1 MIEKKGELFKSVTN
15 VILST
20 RRMTENEKDREF
32 VEYVVKMLVDKPEDV
47 KVERKIDEMG
57 VLITLDVNP
66 QDMGMVIGREGMT
79 AKALRTLLRVI
90 GARNNARVNLKIN
103 EPEGSTRPPRE
114 PRENRENREPR
125 DNRESSDG
133 EDRGTVNDI
142 PPREPEAPAEKRS
155 LDDVMNDIQI

>member
-1 MIEKKGELFKSVTN
+1 
-15 VILST
+15 
-20 RRMTENEKDREF
+20 MTDNEKDREF
-32 VEYVVKMLVDKPEDV
+32 VEYVVKMLVDKPEAV

-57 VLITLDVNP
+57 VLITLDVDP
-66 QDMGMVIGREGMT
+66 ADMGMVIGREGMT

-114 PRENRENREPR
+114 PRERE
-125 DNRESSDG
+125 DY
-133 EDRGTVNDI
+133 GTVNDI
-142 PPREPEAPAEKRS
+142 PPREPASPAEKRS

>member
-1 MIEKKGELFKSVTN
+1 MTDN
-15 VILST
+15 V
-20 RRMTENEKDREF
+20 KDRDF
-32 VEYVVKMLVDKPEDV
+32 IEYAVKMLVDNPDDV

-66 QDMGMVIGREGMT
+66 KDMGMVIGREGMT

-103 EPEGSTRPPRE
+103 EPEGSERPPRE
-114 PRENRENREPR
+114 PRESRENTF
-125 DNRESSDG
+125 SSP
-133 EDRGTVNDI
+133 VAS
-142 PPREPEAPAEKRS
+142 APVVEEKKT

>member
-1 MIEKKGELFKSVTN
+1 MTDN
-15 VILST
+15 V
-20 RRMTENEKDREF
+20 KDKEF
-32 VEYVVKMLVDKPEDV
+32 IEYVVKMLVDNPEDV

-66 QDMGMVIGREGMT
+66 KDMGMVIGRECMT

-103 EPEGSTRPPRE
+103 EPEGSERPPRE
-114 PRENRENREPR
+114 PREQQPME
-125 DNRESSDG
+125 
-133 EDRGTVNDI
+133 TTL
-142 PPREPEAPAEKRS
+142 PPREAQAPQEKRS